1 MKAIA
6 KDIVVQNYNIVVTD
20 EQVMREQERNKE
32 KGTCVSDDK
41 VRKAIIRQRVIELIG
56 DEKKKNCFF
65 IYEGTVRQ
73 SIVLEV
79 VLLTALLCSVKSI
92 TAIFPTEQ

>member
-56 DEKKKNCFF
+56 DEKRKSSFF
-65 IYEGTVRQ
+65 IYEGTVRC
-73 SIVLEV
+73 SP
-79 VLLTALLCSVKSI
+79 LLKFSLFDYFISSVI
-92 TAIFPTEQ
+92 GIMETFPTER

>member
-56 DEKKKNCFF
+56 DEKRKSSFF
-65 IYEGTVRQ
+65 IYEGTVRC
-73 SIVLEV
+73 SP
-79 VLLTALLCSVKSI
+79 LLKFSLFDYFISSVI
-92 TAIFPTEQ
+92 GIMETFPTKR